1 MSSVQ
6 SAIPLPPAIAPAAGS
21 RPAAVLFLEKA
32 NRFFDLPLNARSRI
46 VALVGVLLLIPAF
59 LFPLWSMTLYSN
71 QFPDGLNLYIY
82 ANSLQGGHPQDRD
95 DLKEINTLN
104 HYIGMHSL
112 TESDFNEFKWIPLAL
127 GVFFIVG
134 LRTIVIGR
142 MSSLV
147 DTAVLFGWFGAFSL
161 WTFYSKLWL
170 YGHNL
175 DPTAAVK
182 VPPFTPP
189 LFGMKQLAN
198 FTVYSYP
205 GAASYFLAV
214 FLILLGVAMFLSRKE
229 PATHCGRAIAGSTN
243 R

>member
-6 SAIPLPPAIAPAAGS
+6 TAVPLHPAITQAAGPKPAAS
-21 RPAAVLFLEKA
+21 SFLEKA
-32 NRFFDLPLNARSRI
+32 NRFFDLPLNGVSRI
-46 VALVGVLLLIPAF
+46 VAFAGVFLLIPAL

-112 TESDFNEFKWIPLAL
+112 SESDFSEFKWIPLML
-127 GVFFIVG
+127 GVFFIFG
-134 LRTIVIGR
+134 LRTIVIGK
-142 MSSLV
+142 MSNLV
-147 DTAVLFGWFGAFSL
+147 DTAVLFGWFGVFSL
-161 WTFYSKLWL
+161 WSFYSKLWL

-182 VPPFTPP
+182 IPPFMPP
-189 LFGMKQLAN
+189 MFGMKQLAN

-205 GAASYFLAV
+205 GVGSYFLLS
-214 FLILLGVAMFLSRKE
+214 FLILLGLAVLHSRKE
-229 PATHCGRAIAGSTN
+229 KALQGA
-243 R
+243 

>member
-1 MSSVQ
+1 MSIMQTTASINQPMTRAVAPK
-6 SAIPLPPAIAPAAGS
+6 SAAPS
-21 RPAAVLFLEKA
+21 FLERA
-32 NRFFDLPLNARSRI
+32 NHFFDLPLNAISRT
-46 VALVGVLLLIPAF
+46 VALCGVLLLIPAL

-112 TESDFNEFKWIPLAL
+112 AESDFTEFKWIPLML
-127 GVFFIVG
+127 GIFFIVG
-134 LRTIVIGR
+134 LRAIVLGK
-142 MSSLV
+142 MSNLV
-147 DTAVLFGWFGAFSL
+147 DTGVLFGWFGIFSL
-161 WTFYSKLWL
+161 WSFYSKLYL

-182 VPPFTPP
+182 VPPFMPP
-189 LFGMKQLAN
+189 LFGMRQLAN

-205 GAASYFLAV
+205 GAGSYFLFG
-214 FLILLGVAMFLSRKE
+214 FLVLLGVAVLLSRK
-229 PATHCGRAIAGSTN
+229 GSAVHGA
-243 R
+243 

>member
-6 SAIPLPPAIAPAAGS
+6 TAVPFHQAVTEAAGPKPAAPS
-21 RPAAVLFLEKA
+21 FLEKA
-32 NRFFDLPLNARSRI
+32 NRFFDLPLNAKSRT
-46 VALVGVLLLIPAF
+46 VALVGVLFLIPAF
-59 LFPLWSMTLYSN
+59 LLPLWNMTLFSN

-112 TESDFNEFKWIPLAL
+112 SESDFAEFKWIPLML
-127 GVFFIVG
+127 GVFFIFG
-134 LRTIVIGR
+134 LRTIVIGK
-142 MSSLV
+142 MSNLV

-161 WTFYSKLWL
+161 WSFYSKLWL

-182 VPPFTPP
+182 VPPFMPP
-189 LFGMKQLAN
+189 LLGMKQLAN

-205 GAASYFLAV
+205 GAASYFLLAFLLLLAV
-214 FLILLGVAMFLSRKE
+214 AVFLSRKE
-229 PATHCGRAIAGSTN
+229 KAAHGA
-243 R
+243 